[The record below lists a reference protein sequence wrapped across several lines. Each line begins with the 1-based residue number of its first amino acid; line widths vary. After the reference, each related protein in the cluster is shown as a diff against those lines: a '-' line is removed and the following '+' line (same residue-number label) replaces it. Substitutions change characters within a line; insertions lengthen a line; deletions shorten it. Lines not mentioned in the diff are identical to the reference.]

1 MRILFVNTYDAEGGG
16 GAAIAAGRLC
26 GAVKE
31 AGAEAD
37 FFCLYPR
44 KNGCA
49 EGTLTVESPFMRFAH
64 RASFYIE
71 RAALYGQYGSKL
83 DISKWS
89 FNILPNFIRPPA
101 GKKYDLIHLHWI
113 GDSFIN
119 MRSLAAFAGGIP
131 VVWTLHDSWAF
142 TGGCHVPYEC
152 KKYQRN
158 CGNCP
163 QLKSG
168 VENDLSRAIF
178 NIKQKAYASLENM
191 RIVSPSRWL
200 AGCARSSG
208 LLANRD
214 VRVIA
219 NGIDGGVFMP
229 VNKREARLKL
239 GINPEKK
246 VVLFSGP
253 AALNN
258 VNKGF
263 HFLIAALKQLYGR
276 IDDIELVVAGDREPS
291 AAPELKY
298 KINYAGRISER
309 SVMALYNAAAD
320 LLVSPSM
327 QENLPNTIIEA
338 FACGTPAAAFNIG
351 GTGEIIDDKVNGCL
365 VKPFDVGELA
375 GAIEWA
381 LSEVGR
387 LAKLGAAAREK
398 FDREFTARKM
408 CLEYMRLYEE
418 MLTGGHVTGSPK

>member
-1 MRILFVNTYDAEGGG
+1 MRVLFVNTYDAAGGG

-26 GAVKE
+26 NAVKA
-31 AGAEAD
+31 AGADAD
-37 FFCLYPR
+37 FFCLYPQ
-44 KNGCA
+44 KSGGA
-49 EGTLTVESPFMRFAH
+49 EGSLTVESPFRRFAH

-71 RAALYGQYGSKL
+71 RAALYGRYTSKL

-89 FNILPNFIRPPA
+89 FNILPNFIRPPS

-119 MRSLAAFAGGIP
+119 MRSLAAFAGGVP

-142 TGGCHVPYEC
+142 TGGCHVPYDC
-152 KKYQRN
+152 KKYLRN

-168 VENDLSRAIF
+168 VEKDLSRAIF
-178 NIKQKAYASLENM
+178 NIKQRSYGSLENM
-191 RIVSPSRWL
+191 HIVSPSSWL
-200 AGCARSSG
+200 AGCAQKSS
-208 LLANRD
+208 LLAGRD
-214 VRVIA
+214 IRVIA
-219 NGIDGGVFMP
+219 NGIDGEMFMP
-229 VNKREARLKL
+229 VNKRDAREKL
-239 GINPEKK
+239 GIDPEKK
-246 VVLFSGP
+246 IILFSGP

-263 HFLIAALKQLYGR
+263 HFLIAAMKHLYGSV
-276 IDDIELVVAGDREPS
+276 DDIELVVAGDREPS
-291 AAPELKY
+291 SAPELKY
-298 KINYAGRISER
+298 KINYAGRISDQ

-327 QENLPNTIIEA
+327 QENLPGTIIEA

-375 GAIEWA
+375 GAIAWV
-381 LSEVGR
+381 LSDGVR
-387 LAKLGAAAREK
+387 ASKLGAAAREK
-398 FDREFTARKM
+398 FEREFTARKM

-418 MLTGGHVTGSPK
+418 ILNLQAR